1 MFIKMLFS
9 DPRSFFAILLI
20 ISFSISLHELVHTW
34 VALKCGDDTA
44 ASNGHLTLNPLKQM
58 GLFSILMLLFIG
70 IAWGQ
75 VPVDESKMKKPYH
88 PALVA
93 ASGPLTNLVLFVIFT
108 FITAVTAIYVNDAK
122 FAVNMLTYGAVMNL
136 VLAFF
141 NLLPLPGL
149 DGWHIIR
156 TFWKPRAKEPGE
168 FVKGAT
174 LLLIMM
180 LFFGMDF
187 IFKAAYFIFKHFII
201 FILRNFPA

>member
-44 ASNGHLTLNPLKQM
+44 AANGHLTLNPLKQM
-58 GLFSILMLLFIG
+58 GLFSIIMLLFIG

-108 FITAVTAIYVNDAK
+108 IITAITAFSASVSRVSDAGPLPYVRSI
-122 FAVNMLTYGAVMNL
+122 L
-136 VLAFF
+136 VIPA
-141 NLLPLPGL
+141 LPLP
-149 DGWHIIR
+149 
-156 TFWKPRAKEPGE
+156 
-168 FVKGAT
+168 
-174 LLLIMM
+174 
-180 LFFGMDF
+180 
-187 IFKAAYFIFKHFII
+187 
-201 FILRNFPA
+201 